1 MTDTAIRRVAVISTG
16 VIGASWAALF
26 LAHGLEV
33 IATDPAPGAEAGL
46 RAAIAAHWPAL
57 RALGFAPDADPG
69 RLRFV
74 ASAEEAAAGADFVQE
89 NGPEVLAL
97 KQDLFR
103 RLDAAAP
110 AHAILA
116 SSSSSLL
123 MTEVARDCA
132 HPARVLLGH
141 PFNPPHL
148 IPLVEVVGGART
160 SEDAIFRALAFYRAL
175 GKHPIRLKR
184 EIRGHVANRLQAA
197 LWQEAFH
204 LLAEGVADL
213 AEIDA
218 AIAHGPGLRWAL
230 LGPFLNLD
238 LSGGPGGIGAFFG
251 KPLWT
256 ATEGLW
262 AELGRVHVDPALA
275 ARVEAGVADELA
287 GHDKAALV
295 RARDA
300 ALIALLRRKTEAGLP

>member
-1 MTDTAIRRVAVISTG
+1 MTDIRRVAVISTG

-26 LAHGLEV
+26 LAHGLDV
-33 IATDPAPGAEAGL
+33 TATDPAPGAETAL
-46 RAAIAAHWPAL
+46 RAAVAAAWPAL
-57 RALGFAPDADPG
+57 TALGLAPGADPA

-74 ASAEEAAAGADFVQE
+74 ATPEEAVAEAEFVQE
-89 NGPEVLAL
+89 NGPEDLTL
-97 KQDLFR
+97 KQALFA
-103 RLDAAAP
+103 RLDAATPPGAV
-110 AHAILA
+110 IA

-123 MTEVARDCA
+123 MTEVAGACPGA
-132 HPARVLLGH
+132 ARILLGH

-148 IPLVEVVGGART
+148 IPLVEVVGGTRT
-160 SEDAIFRALAFYRAL
+160 SEDAIARAIGFYRRL

-213 AEIDA
+213 ADIDA
-218 AIAHGPGLRWAL
+218 AIAQGPGLRWAL

-251 KPLWT
+251 KPLWN
-256 ATEGLW
+256 ATEALW
-262 AELGRVHVDPALA
+262 AELGRVRVDPALA
-275 ARVEAGVADELA
+275 GRVVAGVAAELA
-287 GHDKAALV
+287 GQDKAALV
-295 RARDA
+295 AARDA
-300 ALIALLRRKTEAGLP
+300 ALIDLLRRKRDAGLR